1 MYLAI
6 WVFCS
11 YIQRSLGY
19 YITLSNIYVDK
30 GAFKRKE
37 LWGKIILLEHVQQ
50 KRRQSRGAL
59 ALSMQIWHPS
69 YILGNR

>member
-1 MYLAI
+1 M
-6 WVFCS
+6 
-11 YIQRSLGY
+11 GY

-59 ALSMQIWHPS
+59 ALSMQI
-69 YILGNR
+69 